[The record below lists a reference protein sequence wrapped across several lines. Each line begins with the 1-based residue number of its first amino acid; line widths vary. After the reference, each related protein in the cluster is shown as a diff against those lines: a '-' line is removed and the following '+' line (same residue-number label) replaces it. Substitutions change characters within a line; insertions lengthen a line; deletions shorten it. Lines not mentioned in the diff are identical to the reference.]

1 MIGTEPDFNK
11 QSQNGLIPAVIVDA
25 ETKAFLM
32 LGYMNKESYS
42 LTKSTGQTWFWSRER
57 QELWHK
63 GETSGN
69 IQQVVSMTLDCD
81 LDTLLIHV
89 NPAGPACHT
98 NAYSRFFNTIKGEG
112 LADANQATIANKWTD
127 GYFPKE

>member
-63 GETSGN
+63 GETSGTYN
-69 IQQVVSMTLDCD
+69 RS
-81 LDTLLIHV
+81 
-89 NPAGPACHT
+89 
-98 NAYSRFFNTIKGEG
+98 
-112 LADANQATIANKWTD
+112 LA
-127 GYFPKE
+127 

>member
-42 LTKSTGQTWFWSRER
+42 LTKSTGQTWFWSREQ

-98 NAYSRFFNTIKGEG
+98 NAYSCFFNTIKGEG

>member
-1 MIGTEPDFNK
+1 M
-11 QSQNGLIPAVIVDA
+11 IPAVIVDT

-98 NAYSRFFNTIKGEG
+98 NAYSCFFNTIKGEG

>member
-25 ETKAFLM
+25 ETNAFLM

-57 QELWHK
+57 QELWRK

-98 NAYSRFFNTIKGEG
+98 NAYSCFFNTIKGEG

>member
-57 QELWHK
+57 QELWQK

-98 NAYSRFFNTIKGEG
+98 NAYSCFFNTIKGEG

>member
-63 GETSGN
+63 GKTSGN

-98 NAYSRFFNTIKGEG
+98 NAYSCFFNTIKGEG
-112 LADANQATIANKWTD
+112 LADANQATITNKWTD

>member
-42 LTKSTGQTWFWSRER
+42 LTKSTGQTWFG
-57 QELWHK
+57 L
-63 GETSGN
+63 
-69 IQQVVSMTLDCD
+69 
-81 LDTLLIHV
+81 V
-89 NPAGPACHT
+89 NDKNCG
-98 NAYSRFFNTIKGEG
+98 IKGRLRVTYNRS
-112 LADANQATIANKWTD
+112 LA
-127 GYFPKE
+127 